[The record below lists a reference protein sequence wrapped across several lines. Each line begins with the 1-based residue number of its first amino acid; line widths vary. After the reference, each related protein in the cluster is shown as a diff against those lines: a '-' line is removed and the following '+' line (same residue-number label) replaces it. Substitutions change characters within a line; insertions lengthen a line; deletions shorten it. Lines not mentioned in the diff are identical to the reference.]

1 MGSNLHTL
9 NVDVVEELNKNLD
22 VHANFLVI
30 AESNKE
36 AFKFYGGENLGRVNF
51 VTRQNKKK

>member
-1 MGSNLHTL
+1 MQTFN
-9 NVDVVEELNKNLD
+9 
-22 VHANFLVI
+22 LVI